1 MRIETVVEI
10 LKALPGVQIYVEEI
24 EYAVNA
30 PPMLRVQL
38 STDGKPE
45 SHELV
50 ITVKPGDRPTNTER
64 RTWLR

>member
-45 SHELV
+45 PHELV
-50 ITVKPGDRPTNTER
+50 ITVKPGERPTER
-64 RTWLR
+64 RAGIW